1 LTAGARDLEL
11 IRAFAGSRVLVIGDL
26 ILDRYV
32 WGNTD
37 RISPEAPVPV
47 VRVDRESSMLGGAGN
62 VARNLSSLG
71 AQVELVSLTGE
82 DEAAGEIRR
91 LCDAWKIETRHV
103 VSDGARPTTEK
114 TRIIARGQQV
124 VRYDREVDDPVPDGI
139 AERLIEGVREAAAR
153 VDGAVLED
161 YQKGLLGGAV
171 LSEVLAVLAQ
181 SGVRVFVDPKGPPWD
196 FQGVELVK
204 PNLREAE
211 GVVSIR
217 VRSEGDLERLGR
229 RALELCGA
237 SCVAITRGREGMSV
251 FPRGAPTLHVPT
263 APRAVA
269 DVAGAGD
276 TAIAALALARLAGA
290 DWREAARLSNAAAGV
305 VVSVPGTATVTP
317 DELATALGAAP

>member
-1 LTAGARDLEL
+1 LSASARDVEL
-11 IRAFAGSRVLVIGDL
+11 IRSFAGSRLLVIGDL

-32 WGNTD
+32 WGSTD

-71 AQVELVSLTGE
+71 AQVELVSVTGR
-82 DEAAGEIRR
+82 DDAGAEIRR

-103 VSDGARPTTEK
+103 VADRARPTTEK

-124 VRYDREVDDPVPDGI
+124 VRYDREVDDPVPE
-139 AERLIEGVREAAAR
+139 AVAQALIESLQEAAAR
-153 VDGAVLED
+153 ADGAILED
-161 YQKGLLGGAV
+161 YQKGLLGGA
-171 LSEVLAVLAQ
+171 LLAEMLGVLARA
-181 SGVRVFVDPKGPPWD
+181 GVRVFVDPKGPPWS

-211 GVVSIR
+211 LVAQIR
-217 VRSEGDLERLGR
+217 VRGDADLEHLGR
-229 RALELCGA
+229 RALELSGA
-237 SCVAITRGREGMSV
+237 GTVAITRGREGMTLFS
-251 FPRGAPTLHVPT
+251 RGEPTLHVPT

-276 TAIAALALARLAGA
+276 TAIAVLALARLAGA
-290 DWREAARLSNAAAGV
+290 GWRDAARIANAASGV
-305 VVSVPGTATVTP
+305 VVSVPGTATVSP
-317 DELATALGAAP
+317 DELLAALGAVP